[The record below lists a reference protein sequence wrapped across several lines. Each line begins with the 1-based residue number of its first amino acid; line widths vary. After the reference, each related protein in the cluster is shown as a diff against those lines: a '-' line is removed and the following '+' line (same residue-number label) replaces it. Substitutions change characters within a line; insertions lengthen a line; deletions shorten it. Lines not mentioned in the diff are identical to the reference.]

1 MVSDKN
7 KMEELKNK
15 KKEKSEKPARI
26 LDFAFRMSYLCR
38 VVDNREF
45 IRLVF

>member
-7 KMEELKNK
+7 KMEELKN

>member
-15 KKEKSEKPARI
+15 KKKS
-26 LDFAFRMSYLCR
+26 
-38 VVDNREF
+38 
-45 IRLVF
+45 RLFQNLNGKGINWI